1 MKRKLLALL
10 MGTTLALAACGGNDN
25 ASKEVTETGDAE
37 KLYSQ
42 NCAQCH
48 GQNLEGGV
56 GTELAKIGSKLSQDE
71 IEKIIADGVGAMPE
85 NLLKGDDAKTV
96 AEWLAGKK

>member
-1 MKRKLLALL
+1 MKKKIIALV

-25 ASKEVTETGDAE
+25 ADKDTSSAGDAE

-42 NCAQCH
+42 NCSQCH

-56 GTELAKIGSKLSQDE
+56 GTELTNVGATMSQEE
-71 IEKIIADGVGAMPE
+71 IEAVIADGIGTMPKG
-85 NLLKGDDAKTV
+85 LLKGDDAKQV